1 MKIQYKPA
9 SKAKAKENTNIQ
21 ISCDNDFLKNVLDAI
36 ISGTDFFCC
45 FVFCCF
51 VFETRSHFLTLD
63 CSGSSS
69 VDQVGLELRDP
80 LAFVSQGLGLKT
92 FTITQGLGK
101 QN

>member
-1 MKIQYKPA
+1 MKRQYKPA
-9 SKAKAKENTNIQ
+9 SKAKENTSIQ
-21 ISCDNDFLKNVLDAI
+21 ISCDDDFLRSVFDAI
-36 ISGTDFFCC
+36 ISGTDSF
-45 FVFCCF
+45 FVFVF
-51 VFETRSHFLTLD
+51 VFETRSHFLTPD

-101 QN
+101 QD

>member
-45 FVFCCF
+45 FVF
-51 VFETRSHFLTLD
+51 ETRSHFLTLD
-63 CSGSSS
+63 CSGSNS